1 VLEVHA
7 DLKLNQITNEVSQ
20 GVQSILG
27 DKLRK
32 IILYGSYARGDYNS
46 ESDVDI
52 MVLADIVDDE
62 MSAFQKALNK
72 ISSNVSLEYDITVS
86 ILLRDM
92 YVFNTR
98 TGFVPF
104 YRNVLT
110 EGVEVYAAQ

>member
-1 VLEVHA
+1 MHT
-7 DLKLNQITNEVSQ
+7 DLKLNQITNEVTQ
-20 GVQSILG
+20 EVQSILG
-27 DKLRK
+27 DKLHK

-52 MVLADIVDDE
+52 MVLADIIDDE
-62 MSAFQKALNK
+62 KRLFQKAIDK
-72 ISSNVSLEYDITVS
+72 IASNVSLDNDITVS

-92 YVFNTR
+92 SLFNLR

-110 EGVEVYAAQ
+110 EGVELYAAQ